1 MPMFSSFFKIFSYN
15 CWFHRRL
22 PLRWLFIHLVKILPR
37 SASQSHGP
45 LLGTT
50 GGNALLQSLG
60 VIWEKTI
67 GRSSTYCIYS
77 VLIQHNEF
85 AKKKVGS
92 IDWTLY
98 IETVEMTPDKM
109 SNIWRLRFIL
119 SKSSIESSYSWTKID
134 KFMLTKLIEI
144 LIEMECV
151 KLNWLTSFQKRAL
164 LGPISLPDSHRFWL
178 SFVSV
183 ASFFWRAI
191 INCFSCLATF
201 LATFLKG
208 IYIIYWIL

>member
-1 MPMFSSFFKIFSYN
+1 MVRQVILVSVPHCGPNTTQWIRKEYN
-15 CWFHRRL
+15 K
-22 PLRWLFIHLVKILPR
+22 LV
-37 SASQSHGP
+37 Q
-45 LLGTT
+45 
-50 GGNALLQSLG
+50 
-60 VIWEKTI
+60 
-67 GRSSTYCIYS
+67 
-77 VLIQHNEF
+77 LIE
-85 AKKKVGS
+85 
-92 IDWTLY
+92 IY
-98 IETVEMTPDKM
+98 IETVEMTHDKM
-109 SNIWRLRFIL
+109 SSIWRLRFIL
-119 SKSSIESSYSWTKID
+119 SKSSIESSDSWTKID